1 MIIHLPTGL
10 EFITQKDAKSYFGNH
25 RYRKLVKE
33 NKIILL
39 TMINQLLMTGTEL
52 SYRRITET
60 IAGKLDCWKHTC
72 SIVWLYAPTVTQ
84 WFQMSSKRH

>member
-33 NKIILL
+33 NKIYF
-39 TMINQLLMTGTEL
+39 TNYNKPVNT
-52 SYRRITET
+52 SVNFYRKI
-60 IAGKLDCWKHTC
+60 K
-72 SIVWLYAPTVTQ
+72 S
-84 WFQMSSKRH
+84 